1 MDLNTSIRMAVDTGK
16 TILGSDRAK
25 KYALLGEAKVII
37 VSRNCPAS
45 VKQDIAHYASM
56 SGVPVVEF
64 AGSNMELGV
73 VCGKPF
79 SVSALSVI
87 EAGNSD
93 ILKVVESKKVE
104 RE

>member
-16 TILGSDRAK
+16 IVLGSDRTK
-25 KYALLGEAKVII
+25 KLALLGGAKAI
-37 VSRNCPAS
+37 VVAGNCPAS
-45 VKQDIAHYASM
+45 VKQDILHYSSLSATPIIQFTGTS
-56 SGVPVVEF
+56 V
-64 AGSNMELGV
+64 ELGV

-93 ILKVVESKKVE
+93 ILKLSAKE
-104 RE
+104 